1 MDYQEEEL
9 INTLIA
15 DGKLTKEKYDSLK
28 IESLTLGKSVM
39 QLLQDK
45 RLIKDEDIARAKAKY
60 LNIPYFSE
68 SRITVSPDL
77 LSMINI
83 DLAKT
88 YKVMPLTLDKAIGEL
103 TLVMEKP
110 EDLSVVDFFH
120 KRTGYRVKSMM
131 TSRENLENLINTT
144 YSQSLTGE
152 ISGVL
157 KRGGAELGEEEGG
170 VRLVTADTISQI
182 IKEPKIVEIVRKVLE
197 YAVRLRA
204 SDIHIEPQENI
215 TRVRFRIDGIL
226 EEKLTLDK
234 EYHAA
239 LISRIKIL
247 SGMKIDEKR
256 VPQDGRF
263 NFSSEYGEVDL
274 RISSLPTVNGEKIVM
289 RLLKKSEKVPT
300 LGDLGLR
307 AKALAVLEEA
317 IRIPH
322 GIILATGPTGS
333 GKTTTL
339 YALLTIINTPK
350 VNIVTLEDPVE
361 YQMAGVNQVQINPQ
375 AGLTFASGL
384 RSFLRQ
390 DPNIIMVGEIRDEE
404 TAQLAIQASL
414 TGHLVFSTVH
424 TNSAAGAL
432 PRLLDMGAEPFLL
445 ASSMTAAIGQRVL
458 RKICDNCKA
467 PYVPDPKVIEDMKVV
482 LGSMF
487 EGWKKSNVEKIKL
500 AVQNKTEVMIY
511 KGMGCEKCNHSGYLG
526 RIGIYEVLRV
536 TEKIAKKILERADA
550 ASVEKAAME
559 DGMIIMKQDGYL
571 KVLDGVTTIE
581 EVIRVAQV

>member
-1 MDYQEEEL
+1 MDYQEEAL

-15 DGKLTKEKYDSLK
+15 DGKLTKEQYDSLK
-28 IESLTLGKSVM
+28 IESLTMGKSVM
-39 QLLQDK
+39 QLLSDK
-45 RLIKDEDIARAKAKY
+45 RIIKDEDIARAKAKF
-60 LNIPYFSE
+60 LNIPFFAE
-68 SRITVSPDL
+68 TKITVSPDL
-77 LSMINI
+77 LSLINI

-88 YKVMPLTLDKAIGEL
+88 YRVMPLSLDKAAGEM
-103 TLVMEKP
+103 TLAMEKP
-110 EDLSVVDFFH
+110 EDLSVVDFFQ
-120 KRTGYRVKSMM
+120 KRTGFRVKSVM
-131 TSRENLENLINTT
+131 TSKENLENLINTT

-157 KRGGAELGEEEGG
+157 KRGGVEAGDEGG

-182 IKEPKIVEIVRKVLE
+182 IKEPKIVEIVRKILE

-234 EYHAA
+234 EFHAA

-256 VPQDGRF
+256 IPQDGRF

-300 LGDLGLR
+300 MGDLGLR

-317 IRIPH
+317 VRIPH

-339 YALLTIINTPK
+339 YALLTLINTPK

-361 YQMAGVNQVQINPQ
+361 YQMAGVNQVQINP
-375 AGLTFASGL
+375 
-384 RSFLRQ
+384 
-390 DPNIIMVGEIRDEE
+390 
-404 TAQLAIQASL
+404 
-414 TGHLVFSTVH
+414 
-424 TNSAAGAL
+424 
-432 PRLLDMGAEPFLL
+432 
-445 ASSMTAAIGQRVL
+445 
-458 RKICDNCKA
+458 
-467 PYVPDPKVIEDMKVV
+467 
-482 LGSMF
+482 
-487 EGWKKSNVEKIKL
+487 
-500 AVQNKTEVMIY
+500 
-511 KGMGCEKCNHSGYLG
+511 
-526 RIGIYEVLRV
+526 
-536 TEKIAKKILERADA
+536 
-550 ASVEKAAME
+550 
-559 DGMIIMKQDGYL
+559 
-571 KVLDGVTTIE
+571 
-581 EVIRVAQV
+581 